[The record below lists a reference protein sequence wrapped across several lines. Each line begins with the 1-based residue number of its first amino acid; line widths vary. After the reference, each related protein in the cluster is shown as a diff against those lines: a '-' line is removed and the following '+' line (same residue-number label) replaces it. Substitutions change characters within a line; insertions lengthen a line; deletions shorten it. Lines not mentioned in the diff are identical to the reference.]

1 MQEEVENRTVN
12 LAIMT
17 TKLSF
22 RSLYA
27 GFVKF
32 RRFQAEQKFAK
43 AQKKAQKEKAKSE
56 VHDKQTVKE
65 LVGQNQDVSNMEIA
79 KTDLKGFEKVTRKY
93 GVDYA
98 IRKDASQDPPRY
110 VVFFKARDADALTA
124 AFKEYS
130 TEVMR
135 KEKRPS
141 VLKQLK
147 KFKALVAS
155 APDKVCNKDKEHSL

>member
-1 MQEEVENRTVN
+1 MQEDVENRTVN
-12 LAIMT
+12 LAITT

-27 GFVKF
+27 AYMKYKQY
-32 RRFQAEQKFAK
+32 RSEQKNIK
-43 AQKKAQKEKAKSE
+43 AQKKALQAKEKTE
-56 VHDKQTVKE
+56 IHGKQSVKE
-65 LVGQNQDVSNMEIA
+65 LVGQNQGVSNMEIA
-79 KTDLKGFEKVTRKY
+79 QTDLKGFERVTRKY

-98 IRKDASQDPPRY
+98 IRKDPSQDPPRY

-130 TEVMR
+130 AEVMR

-147 KFKALVAS
+147 KFKALVA
-155 APDKVCNKDKEHSL
+155 AVPDKVRNKDKEHTL

>member
-12 LAIMT
+12 LAITT

-27 GFVKF
+27 AYMKYRHYRSERKTVK
-32 RRFQAEQKFAK
+32 E
-43 AQKKAQKEKAKSE
+43 QKKAQKAKERSE
-56 VHDKQTVKE
+56 IHGKQSVKD
-65 LVGQNQDVSNMEIA
+65 LVGQNQGVSNMEIA
-79 KTDLKGFEKVTRKY
+79 KTDLKGFERVTRKY

-98 IRKDASQDPPRY
+98 IRKDPSQDPPRY
-110 VVFFKARDADALTA
+110 IVFFKARDADALTA

-130 TEVMR
+130 AEVMR

-155 APDKVCNKDKEHSL
+155 IPDKVRNKDKEHAL

>member
-1 MQEEVENRTVN
+1 MQEDVENRTVN
-12 LAIMT
+12 LAITT

-27 GFVKF
+27 AYVKYK
-32 RRFQAEQKFAK
+32 RYRADRKIIKEQKK
-43 AQKKAQKEKAKSE
+43 TQRTKAKSE
-56 VHDKQTVKE
+56 IHGKQSVKD
-65 LVGQNQDVSNMEIA
+65 LVGQNQGVSNMEIA
-79 KTDLKGFEKVTRKY
+79 RTDLKGFERVTRKY

-98 IRKDASQDPPRY
+98 IRKDPLQDPPRY
-110 VVFFKARDADALTA
+110 IVFFKARDADALTA
-124 AFKEYS
+124 AFKEY
-130 TEVMR
+130 TAEVMR

-155 APDKVCNKDKEHSL
+155 IPDKVRNKDKEHAL

>member
-12 LAIMT
+12 LAITT

-22 RSLYA
+22 STLYTA
-27 GFVKF
+27 FMKYKRYRADKKVT
-32 RRFQAEQKFAK
+32 K
-43 AQKKAQKEKAKSE
+43 AQKKAQQEKAKSE
-56 VHDKQTVKE
+56 VHGKQTVKE
-65 LVGQNQDVSNMEIA
+65 LVGQNQGVSNMEIA

-98 IRKDASQDPPRY
+98 IRKDPSQDPPRY

-130 TEVMR
+130 AQSMR

-141 VLKQLK
+141 VLKQLH

-155 APDKVCNKDKEHSL
+155 IPDKVRNKDKEHSL

>member
-12 LAIMT
+12 LAIT
-17 TKLSF
+17 TMKLSF
-22 RSLYA
+22 RALYTA
-27 GFVKF
+27 FMKY
-32 RRFQAEQKFAK
+32 RRYRADKKVAK
-43 AQKKAQKEKAKSE
+43 TQKKAQQAKSKTE
-56 VHDKQTVKE
+56 IHGKQSVKE
-65 LVGQNQDVSNMEIA
+65 LVGQNQGVSNMEIA
-79 KTDLKGFEKVTRKY
+79 QTDLKGFERVTRKY

-98 IRKDASQDPPRY
+98 IRKDTSQDPPRY

-130 TEVMR
+130 AQTMR

-141 VLKQLK
+141 VLKQLH

-155 APDKVCNKDKEHSL
+155 IPDKVKHKDKEHSL

>member
-1 MQEEVENRTVN
+1 MQEDVENRTVN
-12 LAIMT
+12 LAITT

-27 GFVKF
+27 AYVKYK
-32 RRFQAEQKFAK
+32 RYRADRKIIKE
-43 AQKKAQKEKAKSE
+43 QKKAQRTKAKSE
-56 VHDKQTVKE
+56 IHGKQSVKE
-65 LVGQNQDVSNMEIA
+65 LVGQNQGVSNMEIA
-79 KTDLKGFEKVTRKY
+79 KTDLKGFERVTRKY

-98 IRKDASQDPPRY
+98 IRKDPSQDPPRY
-110 VVFFKARDADALTA
+110 IVFFKARDADALSS

-130 TEVMR
+130 SQMMR

-155 APDKVCNKDKEHSL
+155 IPDKVRNKDKEHAL